1 MKILKWIAIVVASLL
16 GIIQFIR
23 PEKNIADNNPTNDI
37 TRTFNVPPDVQ
48 EVLQT
53 SCYDCHSNT
62 TRYPWYAE
70 IQPVAWWLND
80 HIKGGKR
87 ELNFS
92 EFSGYRIRRQYIKLE
107 QIIDLVTREE
117 MPLPSYLLIHTDAR
131 LSAEQKE
138 RLVAWANVVRDS
150 IKSVYPADSLARRR

>member
-1 MKILKWIAIVVASLL
+1 MKILKWIAIAVASLL
-16 GIIQFIR
+16 AIIQFIR

-37 TRTFNVPPDVQ
+37 TRTFSVPPDVR
-48 EVLQT
+48 EVLHT

-70 IQPVAWWLND
+70 VQPVAWWLND

-138 RLVAWANVVRDS
+138 RLVAWANVLRDS